1 MSQETD
7 TTELSGLDK
16 ASLLLVTLG
25 SSAAGT
31 VLKHLTAEEAQ
42 MLGARI
48 ATQKA
53 IDASVRTAIADEFVK
68 SHQSG
73 SATAGIDFARE
84 VLQQALG
91 PAKAEEVLSELSA
104 DSRSRPFG
112 WLRQVA
118 SSSLAASLAN
128 ERPQVTALVLSHL
141 PPSKAAEVVS
151 QLPEEAQGCVAY
163 RLTQVREV
171 LPEVTQTLES
181 ALRNALQGGGG
192 ARRDEAEGLRTLVE
206 ILNNSDRATEAKIL
220 EYLERTES
228 AVAESV
234 RSMLFAFEDIVR
246 LDDQTLQ
253 TVIQALEQE
262 DLRLAIKGS
271 SDEIKEAFLRNM
283 SQRAA
288 DAMREDL
295 EMMGRVKVRD
305 VEAAQRRIVSVIRE
319 LDERGEIAIH
329 ADAEGE
335 DYVA

>member
-1 MSQETD
+1 MSLDMETAQ
-7 TTELSGLDK
+7 LSGLDK

-25 SSAAGT
+25 PSAAGT
-31 VLKHLTAEEAQ
+31 VLKHLTPEEAQ
-42 MLGARI
+42 MIGARI
-48 ATQKA
+48 ARQKT
-53 IDASVRTAIADEFVK
+53 IDASARAAIADEFAK
-68 SHQSG
+68 SRESG
-73 SATAGIDFARE
+73 SATAGMDFARE

-91 PAKAEEVLSELSA
+91 PAKAEEVLSELSTDA
-104 DSRSRPFG
+104 RPKPFG

-118 SSSLAASLAN
+118 SSSLANSLRN
-128 ERPQVTALVLSHL
+128 VRPQVTALVLAHL

-151 QLPEEAQGCVAY
+151 QLPEEAQGDVAY
-163 RLTQVREV
+163 RLTRVREV
-171 LPEVTQTLES
+171 SPEVTQTLES

-192 ARRDEAEGLRTLVE
+192 ARRDEAEGLRALVE
-206 ILNNSDRATEAKIL
+206 ILNNSDRATESKIL
-220 EYLERTES
+220 QHLEKTES
-228 AVAESV
+228 GVAESV
-234 RSMLFAFEDIVR
+234 RSMLFAFEDVTQ

-253 TVIQALEQE
+253 IVIQALEQE

-305 VEAAQRRIVSVIRE
+305 VEAAQRKIVSVIRQ

-329 ADAEGE
+329 ADVEGE
-335 DYVA
+335 EYVS

>member
-1 MSQETD
+1 MLQETD
-7 TTELSGLDK
+7 TTQLSGLDK
-16 ASLLLVTLG
+16 ASLLLVALG
-25 SSAAGT
+25 SGAAGT

-48 ATQKA
+48 ARQKTV
-53 IDASVRTAIADEFVK
+53 DASVGAAIADEFVK
-68 SHQSG
+68 SHRSG

-91 PAKAEEVLSELSA
+91 PAKAEEVLSELST
-104 DSRSRPFG
+104 DSRPKPFG

-118 SSSLAASLAN
+118 SSSLAGSLRN
-128 ERPQVTALVLSHL
+128 ERPQVIALVLSHL

-151 QLPEEAQGCVAY
+151 QLPEEARGDVAH
-163 RLTQVREV
+163 RLTRVQEV
-171 LPEVTQTLES
+171 SPEVTQTLES

-192 ARRDEAEGLRTLVE
+192 ARRDKAEGLRTLVE
-206 ILNNSDRATEAKIL
+206 ILNNSDRATESKIL
-220 EYLERTES
+220 EHLERTEP

-234 RSMLFAFEDIVR
+234 RSMLFAFEDVVR
-246 LDDQTLQ
+246 LDDRTLQ
-253 TVIQALEQE
+253 IVIQALEQE

-271 SDEIKEAFLRNM
+271 SDEIKEALLRNM

-295 EMMGRVKVRD
+295 EVMGRVKVRD
-305 VEAAQRRIVSVIRE
+305 IEAAQRRIVSVIRQ

-329 ADAEGE
+329 ADVEGE